1 MSRVVVVIPLEPLHA
16 GTRFA
21 VREWP
26 LHVTVVPPFSTH
38 ATIDDLAR
46 VIAES
51 TAGVSSFEVR
61 AGRSALFGRR
71 HDVPVT
77 LVDEDARLTG
87 LHEALAAALRPLAVP
102 SSERTFQTGPYRP
115 HVTVKGERRAA
126 EGDVLRL
133 RQVALVDMAPRSSP
147 GGREVLA
154 TVELAPAERG

>member
-46 VIAES
+46 AIAET
-51 TAGVSSFEVR
+51 TAGVPTFRVS
-61 AGRSALFGRR
+61 AGPDALFGRR

-77 LVDEDARLTG
+77 LVEDHPRLTD
-87 LHEALAAALRPLAVP
+87 LHHALQAALHPLAVP
-102 SSERTFQTGPYRP
+102 SSDRAFLPGPYRP
-115 HVTVKGERRAA
+115 HVTMKGERRAS
-126 EGDVLRL
+126 EGDLL
-133 RQVALVDMAPRSSP
+133 TLSQVALVDMAPRSSP

-154 TVELAPAERG
+154 TVELGPPSDD

>member
-46 VIAES
+46 AIAET
-51 TAGVSSFEVR
+51 TAGVSAFPVT
-61 AGRSALFGRR
+61 AGRGALFGRR
-71 HDVPVT
+71 HDIPVT

-87 LHEALAAALRPLAVP
+87 LHAALTAALHPLALP
-102 SSERTFQTGPYRP
+102 SSERSFQPGPYRP

-126 EGDVLRL
+126 EGEVLRL

-154 TVELAPAERG
+154 TVELAPAQTG